1 MLSEERIE
9 ENYNK
14 YIELLKTNIQ
24 REGIENLI
32 KWLNAQDTKVAP
44 ASGKYHC
51 AYKGGLVEHSL
62 NVYKRLKNL
71 LKLEYT
77 VREKGEDGQVKTEY
91 KCPYSEETIT
101 LVSLLHD
108 ISKIN
113 YYEQQF
119 RNVKDEKGD
128 WRQVPFYQSKES
140 KNRLIFGSH
149 CMNSLYM
156 VGKFFKLNYE
166 EELAILY
173 HMGAMDSSDDKITV
187 KNTAEV
193 YAKSTLALLLHH
205 ADMEATYIDESREEE

>member
-1 MLSEERIE
+1 MLNEKQIE

-14 YIELLKTNIQ
+14 YIELLQTNIQ

-62 NVYKRLKNL
+62 NVYRRLKNL

-77 VREKGEDGQVKTEY
+77 VKTKDETTGEVKVEN
-91 KCPYSEETIT
+91 KCPYSEESIA

-113 YYEQQF
+113 YYEIQYK
-119 RNVKDEKGD
+119 NVKDEMGS
-128 WRQVPFYQSKES
+128 WQQVPYYQVKEN
-140 KNRLIFGSH
+140 KLVFGSH

-156 VGKFFKLNYE
+156 TSKFFKLNYE

-173 HMGAMDSSDDKITV
+173 HMGPMDGTDDKITI
-187 KNTAEV
+187 KNTSEV
-193 YAKSTLALLLHH
+193 YAKSPLALLLHH
-205 ADMEATYIDESREEE
+205 ADMEATYIDESRPTNE